1 MIGIHVRFRAI
12 SFRDSKLKTSDISSP
27 DLDPDAED
35 SEDLELDVED
45 LEKEAATASWALTV
59 ASEAFEEAFNAL
71 VRA

>member
-12 SFRDSKLKTSDISSP
+12 SFRDSELKTSDVS
-27 DLDPDAED
+27 ED

-45 LEKEAATASWALTV
+45 LENEAATASWALTV

>member
-12 SFRDSKLKTSDISSP
+12 SFRDSELKTSDVSSP

-45 LEKEAATASWALTV
+45 LEKEAATASWALMV